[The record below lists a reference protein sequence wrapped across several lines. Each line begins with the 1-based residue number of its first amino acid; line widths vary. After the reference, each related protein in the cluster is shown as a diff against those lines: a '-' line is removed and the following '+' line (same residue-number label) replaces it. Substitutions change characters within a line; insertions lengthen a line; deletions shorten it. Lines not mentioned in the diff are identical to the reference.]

1 MAEIGSTLREARMR
15 AHIDISEVEASTK
28 IRAKYLLA
36 IENEEWDLLPG
47 AVYVKSFL
55 RTYAD
60 YLGLDSR
67 LLIDEFKRR
76 YERPADHEV
85 RPISGLSRDRDRS
98 PRERS
103 SRRRPSPSF
112 SISPRVVIAA
122 ALVVIVAALY
132 VLGSSSNSGNTTGND
147 GIVSPNSGHHK
158 KPTTSGHGHE
168 PKTNTNTSTTRT
180 STGATTPAVVPK
192 ATLALVA
199 TGTIWVC
206 VEGPAHKLLIPGLEY
221 VPGGKKIQAVS
232 AKKLWV
238 DLGNADATATVNGK
252 PYTLPA
258 SSATG
263 IGLVIS
269 PAGVKA
275 DPSPP
280 KCNA

>member
-28 IRAKYLLA
+28 IRAKYLRA

-85 RPISGLSRDRDRS
+85 RPISGISRDRDRP

-103 SRRRPSPSF
+103 SRRRPSPSPSF
-112 SISPRVVIAA
+112 SISPRIVIAA
-122 ALVVIVAALY
+122 ALLVIVAALY
-132 VLGSSSNSGNTTGND
+132 VLGSNSNSGNTTGNH
-147 GIVSPNSGHHK
+147 GIASPNSGHHQK
-158 KPTTSGHGHE
+158 KSTSAGHGHGT
-168 PKTNTNTSTTRT
+168 KTNTDGTTT
-180 STGATTPAVVPK
+180 ATRPITTVVPK
-192 ATLALVA
+192 ATLALVP
-199 TGTIWVC
+199 TGTAVWVC
-206 VEGPAHKLLIPGLEY
+206 VEGPDKKLLIPGQEF
-221 VPGGKKIQAVS
+221 VAGDKIKTIK

-238 DLGNADATATVNGK
+238 DLGNHNVTATINGK
-252 PYTLPA
+252 PYPLT
-258 SSATG
+258 SAG
-263 IGLVIS
+263 SEVGLVIT

-280 KCNA
+280 KCTL

>member
-1 MAEIGSTLREARMR
+1 MAEIGSILREARMR
-15 AHIDISEVEASTK
+15 AHIDISEVEAATK
-28 IRAKYLLA
+28 IRAKYLRA

-55 RTYAD
+55 RTYGD

-76 YERPADHEV
+76 YERPADHEL
-85 RPISGLSRDRDRS
+85 RPISGLSRE
-98 PRERS
+98 RERS

-112 SISPRVVIAA
+112 SISPRVVIGA
-122 ALVVIVAALY
+122 ALLVIVAALY
-132 VLGSSSNSGNTTGND
+132 VLGSSSNSGNPSSND
-147 GIVSPNSGHHK
+147 GIASPNSGHNK
-158 KPTTSGHGHE
+158 TSTTAGHGRG
-168 PKTNTNTSTTRT
+168 PKTKTNTAANTTSTRT
-180 STGATTPAVVPK
+180 APVTTVVPK

-206 VEGPAHKLLIPGLEY
+206 VEGPGHRLLIPGLEY
-221 VPGGKKIQAVS
+221 VAAGKKIQSVS

-238 DLGNADATATVNGK
+238 DLGNANATATVNGK

-269 PAGVKA
+269 PTGVKP

-280 KCNA
+280 KCNG

>member
-15 AHIDISEVEASTK
+15 AHIDITEVEASTK
-28 IRAKYLLA
+28 IRAKYLRA

-47 AVYVKSFL
+47 AVYVKSFM

-76 YERPADHEV
+76 YERPADHEL
-85 RPISGLSRDRDRS
+85 RPISGINRDRDRP

-103 SRRRPSPSF
+103 SRRRPSPSR
-112 SISPRVVIAA
+112 SLSPRLVIGVS
-122 ALVVIVAALY
+122 LLVIVAAIIA
-132 VLGSSSNSGNTTGND
+132 LGSSSNPGNTTGND

-158 KPTTSGHGHE
+158 KSTTAGHGHGKK
-168 PKTNTNTSTTRT
+168 PKTYTATATAPTT
-180 STGATTPAVVPK
+180 TTPVVRK

-206 VEGPAHKLLIPGLEY
+206 VEGPDHKLLIPGLDY
-221 VPGGKKIQAVS
+221 IAGGEKIKAVS

-269 PAGVKA
+269 PTGVKA